1 MSESHSARSSRSR
14 AGVGDAGGRG
24 PFTLDQRAGGAV
36 DGWAAGFDRRRLR
49 ALRRGEIAP
58 DLEIDLHGMTRAEA
72 HRALVGTLRDAIA
85 QQLRCVRIVHG
96 RGARSEAGPVLH
108 DALPGW
114 LAEAPHARRSSR
126 SRRTKR
132 AAGGATY
139 VLLRRAR

>member
-1 MSESHSARSSRSR
+1 
-14 AGVGDAGGRG
+14 VGEAGGRG
-24 PFTLDQRAGGAV
+24 PFTLDPRAGGAV

-85 QQLRCVRIVHG
+85 QQLRCVHIVHG
-96 RGARSEAGPVLH
+96 RGARSEAGPVLR
-108 DALPGW
+108 DALPEW
-114 LAEAPHARRSSR
+114 LAEAPHAARILAFAADETRR
-126 SRRTKR
+126 
-132 AAGGATY
+132 GGATY